1 MIKEEERIALSKFY
15 ERLYEYFYS
24 NFSRGRININYHY
37 KKTDPFKSHPYWF
50 YFPAT
55 RNAMGMRNVNLIIKF
70 DTNQLGY
77 EYKVDR
83 KYYESLKLFF
93 AKIESLKKF
102 SKDIKFY
109 ECLFEE
115 SNKCLYIYI
124 KIPHIDIHK
133 DLYEQS
139 NELTF
144 LGNAIFDFLW
154 FGRVNSYEI
163 LDLFK

>member
-1 MIKEEERIALSKFY
+1 
-15 ERLYEYFYS
+15 
-24 NFSRGRININYHY
+24 
-37 KKTDPFKSHPYWF
+37 
-50 YFPAT
+50 
-55 RNAMGMRNVNLIIKF
+55 MGMRNVNLIIKF

-133 DLYEQS
+133 NLYEQS

-154 FGRVNSYEI
+154 FGRLNSYKL
-163 LDLFK
+163 LDLFE